1 MFYSLIYTN
10 QALNKDLVNEW
21 MHLPAAVLMNSLEE
35 PPLNLAVDL
44 EEGKQGERKRIKAT
58 VKIQYWIICQ
68 KGQELLCPGIALPGA
83 LSLLSLFHSGR
94 AKNTGDR

>member
-1 MFYSLIYTN
+1 
-10 QALNKDLVNEW
+10 

-58 VKIQYWIICQ
+58 VKIQY
-68 KGQELLCPGIALPGA
+68 
-83 LSLLSLFHSGR
+83 
-94 AKNTGDR
+94 